1 MMKNVEMKD
10 EYFYAKLFSEVY
22 LSSIN
27 YLSSYLYGQDKGP
40 RWEKFKGMLKEAWEI
55 TRPIVAADAGGAVVG
70 AMVGV
75 TSGPGIVVSGMDSAC
90 GTSAGYCVQELIN
103 EN

>member
-1 MMKNVEMKD
+1 MKD

-75 TSGPGIVVSGMDSAC
+75 TSGPGIVVSGMASAC